1 VIGMARQTSDSAGGQ
16 GVPFGFAQGRLS
28 TAVVLRVREAQLFA
42 QNDKVNVL
50 SGAVLTNGF
59 AEVGIEIAAG

>member
-1 VIGMARQTSDSAGGQ
+1 VIEMPRQASGRAGGQ

-42 QNDKVNVL
+42 QDDKVD
-50 SGAVLTNGF
+50 GAILTNGF